1 MQIQEDYVEI
11 LADLGLTHTE
21 AKVYIALLNL
31 KNATARNVH
40 KESNVA
46 RQDVYRILSD
56 LQEKGLIEK
65 VIAKPTQFRPI
76 PPSAAISIL
85 TQRRNE
91 QHRQLQKKAKQA
103 FKNFQESNVPM
114 SSHDESSK
122 FILLSKSEAN
132 PTGHIDKLGQAV
144 DSAKK
149 TVNSLVTFPL
159 FMKVKLMDEHIWKK
173 AVKRGVKF
181 NFIIGRRSNEKTEL
195 NLDPVLKNTNYF
207 KIRWAS
213 TLPQATVLL
222 VDDKEAFC
230 RVGHDIDN
238 PVLWS
243 ADPNFVAM
251 IKDYFKTKWE
261 SLGHHCK
268 QRLLPKTH

>member
-1 MQIQEDYVEI
+1 MLIPEDYIKI
-11 LADLGLTHTE
+11 LADIGLTHTE
-21 AKVYIALLNL
+21 AKVYMALLNL
-31 KNATARNVH
+31 QNATARNVH
-40 KESNVA
+40 KESKVA
-46 RQDVYRILSD
+46 RQDVYRILSE

-65 VIAKPTQFRPI
+65 VITKPSQFRPI
-76 PPSAAISIL
+76 PPGTAISIL
-85 TQRRNE
+85 TRRQNE
-91 QHRQLQKKAKQA
+91 QHSQLQEKAKQA
-103 FKNFQESNVPM
+103 FKNFPENSIPM

-144 DSAKK
+144 NSAKK
-149 TVNSLVTFPL
+149 NVKSLVTFPL

-181 NFIIGRRSNEKTEL
+181 DLIIGRKPDEKIVL
-195 NLDPVLKNTNYF
+195 NLDPMLKNTNNF
-207 KIRWAS
+207 KIRWTP
-213 TLPQATVLL
+213 TLPQAAVLL

-230 RVGHDIDN
+230 RVGHEITN

-243 ADPNFVAM
+243 ADPSFVAM

-261 SLGHHCK
+261 SLGHH
-268 QRLLPKTH
+268 PK